1 MDVIGNN
8 IANVNTHGFKSQRV
22 TFADAMYQRIAA
34 ASADNPTLGRAGRN
48 PQQIGLGVSVAGIDN
63 IMVQGTPQR
72 TDNPLDM
79 TIMGEG
85 FFVVSDDSGT
95 YFTRAG
101 NIQWNGRT
109 FSINGRQLM
118 GWNAVIDPVT
128 RQTRIQE
135 GSLSPM
141 RTPPEF
147 HVMNPTATTRLDF
160 EGNLNAQDTP
170 VTVRPMRFFDSLGN
184 EYTIDVRFT
193 WVPPGVDQVPQV
205 PAGEGSDHAN
215 SFWRFEFLDR
225 NGNPS
230 MNPYI
235 FPDNR
240 RDMGRPVT
248 LGVNSAFYDGDVINW
263 GTGAGADGNEPVLT
277 SPTGAGF
284 INFNPDG
291 EIQSIGNTLAD
302 ARTAAAGGIALV
314 PAFALNFLTSPPP
327 NPLHP
332 PAIIG
337 GRVPVEGDIPINTPG
352 TNIGIN
358 DDGNNGSIIL
368 DFRALTQWGEM
379 HTHTLSHKADG
390 NPPGHL
396 NDIMA
401 GPDGII
407 TGRFTNGFTRVLGQV
422 PVAKFLNPAGLE
434 RVGNTL
440 FRTSANSGP
449 FDGVGRHGEF
459 MPGTLEM
466 SNVDLANEFTEMITT
481 QRGFQANSRI
491 ITTSDD
497 MLQELVNLRR

>member
-34 ASADNPTLGRAGRN
+34 ASADNPALGRAGRN
-48 PQQIGLGVSVAGIDN
+48 PQQIGLGVSVASIDN

-85 FFVVSDDSGT
+85 FFIVSDDSGT

-118 GWNAVIDPVT
+118 GWNAIMDPAT
-128 RQTRIQE
+128 RQVTIQE

-147 HVMNPTATTRLDF
+147 HTMNPLSTTRLEV

-170 VTVRPMRFFDSLGN
+170 VTVRPMQFYDSVGN
-184 EYTIDVRFT
+184 MYTVDVRFT
-193 WVPPGVDQVPQV
+193 WVPPIADQTPGS
-205 PAGEGSDHAN
+205 PWEAGFGSNHAN
-215 SFWRFEFLDR
+215 SWWQFELLDR
-225 NGNPS
+225 NGNPATGS
-230 MNPYI
+230 PPLVHI
-235 FPDNR
+235 FPNNNR
-240 RDMGRPVT
+240 EHPIPIEVGIRSTRYENGVRYHGTVVDSAAPGGLGTPWGR
-248 LGVNSAFYDGDVINW
+248 
-263 GTGAGADGNEPVLT
+263 
-277 SPTGAGF
+277 

-291 EIQSIGNTLAD
+291 EIQGIWGGGPAIGTGLTFA
-302 ARTAAAGGIALV
+302 
-314 PAFALNFLTSPPP
+314 PEFALNFRTSPDPP
-327 NPLHP
+327 LTPG
-332 PAIIG
+332 AIIG
-337 GRVPVEGDIPINTPG
+337 GEVTEAGGLPDNTPG
-352 TNIGIN
+352 NRTNTN
-358 DDGNNGSIIL
+358 DDGNYGSIML
-368 DFRALTQWGEM
+368 NFSALTQWGEM
-379 HTHTLSHKADG
+379 HTHSVAHMMDG

-396 NDIMA
+396 NDMMV
-401 GPDGII
+401 GSDGVI
-407 TGRFTNGFTRVLGQV
+407 TGRFTNGHTRLLGQV

-449 FDGVGRHGEF
+449 FDGVGRIGEF